1 LRKMK
6 NSIIP
11 KDKQFYKFAAYGFL
25 KNLRFFDPF
34 IVLFFREMG
43 MSFLQ
48 IGTLFSVREIAT
60 NLLEVPTGVVADAY
74 GRRRSMIFSFLSYI
88 ASFTVFY
95 FLPNFWLYVL
105 AMVFY
110 AFGEAFRSGTHKAMI
125 LEYLRIKGIEHLKV
139 EYYGQTR
146 GASQL
151 GSAVS
156 SLIAAALVFYAGSY
170 KIVFL
175 ASIVPY
181 VAELF
186 LMISYPKELDG
197 ELKKITDRGWFNSF
211 FTNLGE
217 TIKSFARVIKDWK
230 VLKTML
236 NSAVYDAFHKSTK
249 DYLQPVLEYTVV
261 SVPFLLSLASQQ
273 RVAILAGLTYF
284 LLYLLTSYASRN
296 AHRVVKRARS
306 LPHAINMTFLVGA
319 VFLFLAGISV
329 RWGVQILAVAFFV
342 ALYFIM
348 NLKRPMM
355 VAYISD
361 MISHKVMATGL
372 SVESQLRTLGTAI
385 LAPIVGF
392 FADRFGVGGALVLA
406 SFVMIALWFPLKVD

>member
-1 LRKMK
+1 MRKMK
-6 NSIIP
+6 NSVIP
-11 KDKQFYKFAAYGFL
+11 RDRQFYKFAAYGFL

-95 FLPNFWLYVL
+95 FFPNFWFYVL
-105 AMVFY
+105 AMVLY

-125 LEYLRIKGIEHLKV
+125 LEYIRIKGIEHLKV

-156 SLIAAALVFYAGSY
+156 SLIAGALVFYAGSY

-175 ASIVPY
+175 ASIIPY

-197 ELKKITDRGWFNSF
+197 KIEKIGDRGWFNTF
-211 FTNLGE
+211 FANLRE
-217 TIKSFARVIKDWK
+217 TVKSFTRVMKDWK
-230 VLKTML
+230 VLKAML
-236 NSAVYDAFHKSTK
+236 NSAVYNAFHKSTK
-249 DYLQPVLEYTVV
+249 DYLQPVLEHTVV
-261 SVPFLLSLASQQ
+261 SVPLLLSLASRQ

-296 AHRVVKRARS
+296 AHKVVKAARS
-306 LPHAINMTFLVGA
+306 LPRAINIA
-319 VFLFLAGISV
+319 FLAGAILLLFAGTSV
-329 RWGVQILAVAFFV
+329 HWGVPVLAVASFV

-406 SFVMIALWFPLKVD
+406 SFVMIALWFPLRAD

>member
-1 LRKMK
+1 MRKMK
-6 NSIIP
+6 NSVIP
-11 KDKQFYKFAAYGFL
+11 RDRQFYKFAAYGFL

-95 FLPNFWLYVL
+95 FFPNFWFYVL
-105 AMVFY
+105 AMVLY

-156 SLIAAALVFYAGSY
+156 SLIAGALVFYAGSY

-175 ASIVPY
+175 ASIIPY

-197 ELKKITDRGWFNSF
+197 KIEKIGDRGWFNTF
-211 FTNLGE
+211 FANLRE
-217 TIKSFARVIKDWK
+217 TVKSFTRVMKDWK
-230 VLKTML
+230 VLKAML
-236 NSAVYDAFHKSTK
+236 NSAVYNAFHKSTK
-249 DYLQPVLEYTVV
+249 DYLQPVLEHTVV
-261 SVPFLLSLASQQ
+261 SVPLLLSLASRQ

-296 AHRVVKRARS
+296 AHKVVKAARS
-306 LPHAINMTFLVGA
+306 LPRAINIA
-319 VFLFLAGISV
+319 FLAGAILLLFAGTSV
-329 RWGVQILAVAFFV
+329 HWGVPVLAVASFV

-406 SFVMIALWFPLKVD
+406 SFVMIALWFPLRAD

>member
-6 NSIIP
+6 NSVIP
-11 KDKQFYKFAAYGFL
+11 RDRQFYKFAAYGFL

-95 FLPNFWLYVL
+95 FFPNFWFYVL
-105 AMVFY
+105 AMVLY

-156 SLIAAALVFYAGSY
+156 SLIAGALVFYAGSY

-175 ASIVPY
+175 ASIIPY

-197 ELKKITDRGWFNSF
+197 KIEKIGDRGWFNTF
-211 FTNLGE
+211 FANLRE
-217 TIKSFARVIKDWK
+217 TVKSFTRVMRDWK
-230 VLKTML
+230 VLKAML
-236 NSAVYDAFHKSTK
+236 NSAVYNAFHKSTK
-249 DYLQPVLEYTVV
+249 DYLQPVLEHTVV
-261 SVPFLLSLASQQ
+261 SVPLLLSLASRQ

-296 AHRVVKRARS
+296 AHKVVKAARS
-306 LPHAINMTFLVGA
+306 LPRAINIA
-319 VFLFLAGISV
+319 FLAGAILLLFAGTSV
-329 RWGVQILAVAFFV
+329 HWGVPVLAVASFV

-406 SFVMIALWFPLKVD
+406 SFVMIALWFPLRAD

>member
-1 LRKMK
+1 MRKMK
-6 NSIIP
+6 NSVIP
-11 KDKQFYKFAAYGFL
+11 RDRQFYKFAAYGFL

-95 FLPNFWLYVL
+95 FFPNFWFYVL
-105 AMVFY
+105 AMVLY

-156 SLIAAALVFYAGSY
+156 SLIAGALVFYAGSY

-175 ASIVPY
+175 ASIIPY

-197 ELKKITDRGWFNSF
+197 KIEKIGDRGWFNTF
-211 FTNLGE
+211 FANLRE
-217 TIKSFARVIKDWK
+217 TVKSFTRVMRDWK
-230 VLKTML
+230 VLKAML
-236 NSAVYDAFHKSTK
+236 NSAIYNAFHKSTK
-249 DYLQPVLEYTVV
+249 DYLQPVLEHTVV
-261 SVPFLLSLASQQ
+261 SVPLLLSLASRQ

-296 AHRVVKRARS
+296 AHKVVKAARS
-306 LPHAINMTFLVGA
+306 LPRAINIA
-319 VFLFLAGISV
+319 FLAGAILLLFAGTSV
-329 RWGVQILAVAFFV
+329 HWGVPVLAVASFV

-406 SFVMIALWFPLKVD
+406 SFVMIALWFPLRAD

>member
-1 LRKMK
+1 MK

>member
-1 LRKMK
+1 MK
-6 NSIIP
+6 NSVIP
-11 KDKQFYKFAAYGFL
+11 RDRQFYKFAAYGFL

-95 FLPNFWLYVL
+95 FFPNFWFYVL
-105 AMVFY
+105 AMVLY

-156 SLIAAALVFYAGSY
+156 SLIAGALVFYAGSY

-175 ASIVPY
+175 ASIIPY

-197 ELKKITDRGWFNSF
+197 KIEKIGDRGWFNTF
-211 FTNLGE
+211 FANLRE
-217 TIKSFARVIKDWK
+217 TVKSFTRVMKDWK
-230 VLKTML
+230 VLKAML
-236 NSAVYDAFHKSTK
+236 NSAVYNAFHKSTK
-249 DYLQPVLEYTVV
+249 DYLQPVLEHTVV
-261 SVPFLLSLASQQ
+261 SVPLLLSLASRQ

-296 AHRVVKRARS
+296 AHKVVKAARS
-306 LPHAINMTFLVGA
+306 LPRAINIA
-319 VFLFLAGISV
+319 FLAGAILLLFAGTSV
-329 RWGVQILAVAFFV
+329 HWGVPVLAVASFV

-406 SFVMIALWFPLKVD
+406 SFVMIALWFPLRAD

>member
-6 NSIIP
+6 NSVIP
-11 KDKQFYKFAAYGFL
+11 RDRQFYKFAAYGFL

-95 FLPNFWLYVL
+95 FFPNFWFYVL
-105 AMVFY
+105 AMVLY

-156 SLIAAALVFYAGSY
+156 SLIAGALVFYAGSY

-175 ASIVPY
+175 ASIIPY

-197 ELKKITDRGWFNSF
+197 KIEKIGDRGWFNTF
-211 FTNLGE
+211 FANLRE
-217 TIKSFARVIKDWK
+217 TVKSFTRVMRDWK
-230 VLKTML
+230 VLKAML
-236 NSAVYDAFHKSTK
+236 NSAIYNAFHKSTK
-249 DYLQPVLEYTVV
+249 DYLQPVLEHTVV
-261 SVPFLLSLASQQ
+261 SVPLLLSLASRQ

-296 AHRVVKRARS
+296 AHKVVKAARS
-306 LPHAINMTFLVGA
+306 LPRAINIA
-319 VFLFLAGISV
+319 FLAGAILLLFAGTSV
-329 RWGVQILAVAFFV
+329 HWGVPVLAVASFV

-406 SFVMIALWFPLKVD
+406 SFVMIALWFPLRAD

>member
-1 LRKMK
+1 MK
-6 NSIIP
+6 NSVIP
-11 KDKQFYKFAAYGFL
+11 RDRQFYKFAAYGFL

-95 FLPNFWLYVL
+95 FFPNFWFYVL
-105 AMVFY
+105 AMVLY

-156 SLIAAALVFYAGSY
+156 SLIAGALVFYAGSY

-175 ASIVPY
+175 ASIIPY

-197 ELKKITDRGWFNSF
+197 KIEKIGDRGWFNTF
-211 FTNLGE
+211 FANLRE
-217 TIKSFARVIKDWK
+217 TVKSFTRVMRDWK
-230 VLKTML
+230 VLKAML
-236 NSAVYDAFHKSTK
+236 NSAIYNAFHKSTK
-249 DYLQPVLEYTVV
+249 DYLQPVLEHTVV
-261 SVPFLLSLASQQ
+261 SVPLLLSLASRQ

-296 AHRVVKRARS
+296 AHKVVKAARS
-306 LPHAINMTFLVGA
+306 LPRAINIA
-319 VFLFLAGISV
+319 FLAGAILLLFAGTSV
-329 RWGVQILAVAFFV
+329 HWGVPVLAVASFV

-406 SFVMIALWFPLKVD
+406 SFVMIALWFPLRAD

>member
-1 LRKMK
+1 MK
-6 NSIIP
+6 NSVIP
-11 KDKQFYKFAAYGFL
+11 RDRQFYKFAAYGFL

-95 FLPNFWLYVL
+95 FFPNFWFYVL
-105 AMVFY
+105 AMVLY

-156 SLIAAALVFYAGSY
+156 SLIAGALVFYAGSY

-175 ASIVPY
+175 ASIIPY

-197 ELKKITDRGWFNSF
+197 KIEKIGDRGWFNTF
-211 FTNLGE
+211 FANLRE
-217 TIKSFARVIKDWK
+217 TVKSFTRVMRDWK
-230 VLKTML
+230 VLKAML
-236 NSAVYDAFHKSTK
+236 NSAVYNAFHKSTK
-249 DYLQPVLEYTVV
+249 DYLQPVLEHTVV
-261 SVPFLLSLASQQ
+261 SVPLLLSLASRQ

-296 AHRVVKRARS
+296 AHKVVKAARS
-306 LPHAINMTFLVGA
+306 LPRAINIA
-319 VFLFLAGISV
+319 FLAGAILLLFAGTSV
-329 RWGVQILAVAFFV
+329 HWGVPVLAVASFV

-406 SFVMIALWFPLKVD
+406 SFVMIALWFPLRAD

>member
-6 NSIIP
+6 NSVIP
-11 KDKQFYKFAAYGFL
+11 RDRQFYKFAAYGFL

-95 FLPNFWLYVL
+95 FFPNFWFYVL
-105 AMVFY
+105 AMVLY

-156 SLIAAALVFYAGSY
+156 SLIAGALVFYAGSY

-175 ASIVPY
+175 ASIIPY

-197 ELKKITDRGWFNSF
+197 KIEKIGDRGWFNTF
-211 FTNLGE
+211 FANLRE
-217 TIKSFARVIKDWK
+217 TVKSFTRVMKDWK
-230 VLKTML
+230 VLKAML
-236 NSAVYDAFHKSTK
+236 NSAVYNAFHKSTK
-249 DYLQPVLEYTVV
+249 DYLQPVLEHTVV
-261 SVPFLLSLASQQ
+261 SVPLLLSLASRQ

-296 AHRVVKRARS
+296 AHKVVKAARS
-306 LPHAINMTFLVGA
+306 LPRAINIA
-319 VFLFLAGISV
+319 FLAGAILLLFAGTSV
-329 RWGVQILAVAFFV
+329 HWGVPVLAVASFV

-406 SFVMIALWFPLKVD
+406 SFVMIALWFPLRAD

>member
-1 LRKMK
+1 MK
-6 NSIIP
+6 NSVIP
-11 KDKQFYKFAAYGFL
+11 RDRQFYKFAAYGFL

-95 FLPNFWLYVL
+95 FFPNFWFYVL
-105 AMVFY
+105 AMVLY

-125 LEYLRIKGIEHLKV
+125 LEYIRIKGIEHLKV

-156 SLIAAALVFYAGSY
+156 SLIAGALVFYAGSY

-175 ASIVPY
+175 ASIIPY

-197 ELKKITDRGWFNSF
+197 KIEKIGDRGWFNTF
-211 FTNLGE
+211 FANLRE
-217 TIKSFARVIKDWK
+217 TVKSFTRVMKDWK
-230 VLKTML
+230 VLKAML
-236 NSAVYDAFHKSTK
+236 NSAVYNAFHKSTK
-249 DYLQPVLEYTVV
+249 DYLQPVLEHTVV
-261 SVPFLLSLASQQ
+261 SVPLLLSLASRQ

-296 AHRVVKRARS
+296 AHKVVKAARS
-306 LPHAINMTFLVGA
+306 LPRAINIA
-319 VFLFLAGISV
+319 FLAGAILLLFAGTSV
-329 RWGVQILAVAFFV
+329 HWGVPVLAVASFV

-406 SFVMIALWFPLKVD
+406 SFVMIALWFPLRAD